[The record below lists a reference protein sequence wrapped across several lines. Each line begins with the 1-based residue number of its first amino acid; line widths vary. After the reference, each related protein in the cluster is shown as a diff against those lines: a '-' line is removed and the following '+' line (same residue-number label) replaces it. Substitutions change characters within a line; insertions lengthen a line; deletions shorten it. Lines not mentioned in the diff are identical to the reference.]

1 VTTAEV
7 DVKPELVERI
17 TSALSELDALHN
29 ELGAARQRLQ
39 RLTKDLG
46 GPRVNG
52 EESAAGDAGPTSTL
66 PTTLPATLTT
76 REFEVLGLLAAGFT
90 NAAIAER
97 LMIADGT
104 AKKHVFRVLRKL
116 GVTNRSEAVACWFR
130 SGQGSVSRG
139 GAAATQ

>member
-1 VTTAEV
+1 MTAAQAELQPEFV
-7 DVKPELVERI
+7 DRI
-17 TSALSELDALHN
+17 TSALTELDALHN

-39 RLTKDLG
+39 RLTADLG
-46 GPRVNG
+46 GGRGN
-52 EESAAGDAGPTSTL
+52 GDAAEATNGGPQSSLPSTL
-66 PTTLPATLTT
+66 PTTLTT

-130 SGQGSVSRG
+130 AGQGAGVPG
-139 GAAATQ
+139 TPATQ